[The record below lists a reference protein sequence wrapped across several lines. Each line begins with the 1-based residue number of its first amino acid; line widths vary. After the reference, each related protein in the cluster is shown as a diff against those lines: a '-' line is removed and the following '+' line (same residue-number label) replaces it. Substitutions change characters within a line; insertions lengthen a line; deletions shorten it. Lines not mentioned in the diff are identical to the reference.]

1 MNKRIYPV
9 LLTLGAGLLLFRT
22 VRLLLFENGLNS
34 LMLWVVILTFIEMLI
49 DFSCVIF
56 SIKWF
61 LKNNNQDIRISLRL
75 GAAAA
80 ILHALRVLIYVLG
93 KLEPLR
99 GFGVRPE
106 YRTDGPVDLFW
117 VYFAAILSI
126 LGIAGVII
134 IWLIRRKRKE

>member
-22 VRLLLFENGLNS
+22 VRLLFFENGLNS

-106 YRTDGPVDLFW
+106 YRTYGSVDLFW
-117 VYFAAILSI
+117 VYFAAILSV
-126 LGIAGVII
+126 LGIVGVII
-134 IWLIRRKRKE
+134 ICLIRKKRKE

>member
-106 YRTDGPVDLFW
+106 YRTDGPC
-117 VYFAAILSI
+117 
-126 LGIAGVII
+126 
-134 IWLIRRKRKE
+134 